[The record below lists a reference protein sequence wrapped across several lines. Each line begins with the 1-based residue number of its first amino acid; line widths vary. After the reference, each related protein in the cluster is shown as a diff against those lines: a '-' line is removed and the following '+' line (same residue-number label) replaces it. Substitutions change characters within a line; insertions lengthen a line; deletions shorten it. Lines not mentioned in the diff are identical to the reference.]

1 MPIDRRILYH
11 FDWRVF
17 VLTALL
23 GSIGL
28 LAVISASYRAS
39 VHNSLHPL
47 VVRQLVWLCA
57 GLVLMLSAAFF
68 DYRSLGSYAYAL
80 YCVGL
85 LIQALVL
92 VGGHAR
98 GGARRWLNLGFI
110 ALEPSE
116 LTKLVLIIVLAHFL
130 REKPP
135 TGGLKLRHLIAP
147 TIFTLPPV
155 FLIASE
161 PDLGSALLLML
172 VFATM
177 VFAAGINTRTLLAII
192 LTAAL
197 AAPVAWHYLKPY
209 QRQRIVSFLNPQ
221 SDPLGA
227 GYHVIQSEIAVG
239 SGGPWGKGFLKGTQ
253 GRLNFL
259 PEQTTDFIFA
269 VFAEEFGFAGSMSLL
284 TIYAILISHGLW
296 IARQARDRFGALLAL
311 GIVATIFWQVT
322 INIGMATGIL
332 PVVGITLPLVSYGGS
347 SLIVMM
353 LELGLLIS
361 VNIRRFIF

>member
-147 TIFTLPPV
+147 TIFTLPRLPDRKRAGPRLGFTV
-155 FLIASE
+155 DAGVRDDGLCRRHQHANPACDNSNRGLGRASGMAL
-161 PDLGSALLLML
+161 PKALSAPANRQLSKST
-172 VFATM
+172 VRS
-177 VFAAGINTRTLLAII
+177 AGCWLPRN
-192 LTAAL
+192 
-197 AAPVAWHYLKPY
+197 
-209 QRQRIVSFLNPQ
+209 S
-221 SDPLGA
+221 
-227 GYHVIQSEIAVG
+227 VG
-239 SGGPWGKGFLKGTQ
+239 DR
-253 GRLNFL
+253 GRLWR
-259 PEQTTDFIFA
+259 T
-269 VFAEEFGFAGSMSLL
+269 
-284 TIYAILISHGLW
+284 
-296 IARQARDRFGALLAL
+296 
-311 GIVATIFWQVT
+311 
-322 INIGMATGIL
+322 
-332 PVVGITLPLVSYGGS
+332 VG
-347 SLIVMM
+347 
-353 LELGLLIS
+353 
-361 VNIRRFIF
+361 